1 MAIDGHV
8 RSSDQFQNGYK
19 LVDFLS
25 FFHDDGF
32 FVWFIFYE
40 ALTRVYGDGANW
52 AQSDLLTSKLE
63 KLTTRFLGFAFLI
76 VLACFSWFSM

>member
-1 MAIDGHV
+1 MLCCAEGAHVLVFGHRLMAIDGHV

-40 ALTRVYGDGANW
+40 ALTRVYGDGAN
-52 AQSDLLTSKLE
+52 
-63 KLTTRFLGFAFLI
+63 
-76 VLACFSWFSM
+76 